1 MLRRLRLAALLMI
14 VLGCAPAALW
24 AQDTGDPGDATG
36 DTPDN
41 APAVT
46 DPSTD
51 AQGASG
57 AAPTLAQVLHAAA
70 VVRQNAMPDLERA
83 FALLAARSWSA
94 SIAPFLSVVEQL
106 ESQPLLAGLRDQCLY
121 NVACA
126 YARTDEPERAVEF
139 FGRSVEHGLRP
150 VQTPTTDG
158 RLTISPGLTL
168 AHLLVDSDLDVLRD
182 RDDFRS
188 LLDPLLRGGAPVVE
202 ATPAATLA
210 VTDGTR
216 VPGLIVLLSEDRDVA
231 EGGAPWRTALAETPA
246 LICFVEG
253 PVRPLPI
260 TKRWLLSDGDER
272 FAVRRVLEA
281 LDLLRADPRVDPA
294 RIVLAAA
301 SPLAAEAGLSAT
313 LDRAADV
320 AGLVLG
326 PFVFHA
332 AWHADALAR
341 LGSSRREEVPWSVRL
356 VQPRGRAAAALH
368 EAGAAV
374 TEIAELVEQGADV
387 STGTPEPG
395 AADQQSADDADQK
408 PRDPR
413 VALAARIAAL
423 RATVIA
429 TAVDALSA
437 R

>member
-1 MLRRLRLAALLMI
+1 MLRRLRLAALLII
-14 VLGCAPAALW
+14 VLGCAPTVLW
-24 AQDTGDPGDATG
+24 AQDVGDPGDV
-36 DTPDN
+36 PDN
-41 APAVT
+41 APDVT
-46 DPSTD
+46 DPSAD

-57 AAPTLAQVLHAAA
+57 AAPTLAQVVHAAA
-70 VVRQNAMPDLERA
+70 IVREKALPDLERA

-94 SIAPFLSVVEQL
+94 SVVPFLSVVKQF

-150 VQTPTTDG
+150 VKTPTTDG

-168 AHLLVDSDLDVLRD
+168 AHLLVDSDLDSLRD

-202 ATPAATLA
+202 ATPAASLP
-210 VTDGTR
+210 VTDGAR
-216 VPGLIVLLSEDRDVA
+216 LPGLIVLLSEDRDVA
-231 EGGAPWRTALAETPA
+231 GGGSPWRIALAETPA

-253 PVRPLPI
+253 PVRPFPI
-260 TKRWLLSDGDER
+260 AKRWLLSDGDER
-272 FAVRRVLEA
+272 FAVSRVLEA
-281 LDLLRADPRVDPA
+281 LEFLRADPRVDPA

-332 AWHADALAR
+332 AWHADALAQ
-341 LGSSRREEVPWSVRL
+341 LAASRGEKRPWGVHL
-356 VQPRGRAAAALH
+356 VQPRGRAAAALRG
-368 EAGAAV
+368 AGATV
-374 TEIAELVEQGADV
+374 TEVAELVERGADV
-387 STGTPEPG
+387 STGPLEPG
-395 AADQQSADDADQK
+395 AADQQSADDADQE